1 MLNLVAASAFFVLI
15 HLLISGTRVRD
26 GLIARIG
33 QGPYMGLFV
42 VLSWIGLIWLGF
54 AFSQARGSPANEPYW
69 TVGEASR
76 HIQMAIQLLAVLLI
90 VVGLSTRNPTSVRQ
104 EGAIE
109 RPDVVKGILRVT
121 RHPFLWGVALWALGP
136 LVVNGDRASLILF
149 GSLLILAVSGTASID
164 AKRKHALGPA
174 WDSFAAQTSNIPFA
188 AIVAGRQRLILS
200 EIGVWRILAAVAVYL
215 ALVLGHPFYTGVP
228 ALAAA

>member
-42 VLSWIGLIWLGF
+42 VLSIAGLVWLGF
-54 AFSQARGSPANEPYW
+54 AFGEARASPANAPYW
-69 TVGEASR
+69 SVGDASR
-76 HIQMAIQLLAVLLI
+76 HIQMALQLVAVLLI
-90 VVGLSTRNPTSVRQ
+90 VIGLSTPNPTSVRQ
-104 EGAIE
+104 ESAIE
-109 RPDVVKGILRVT
+109 RPVRGILRVT
-121 RHPFLWGVALWALGP
+121 RHPFLWGVALWALGH

-149 GSLLILAVSGTASID
+149 GSLLVLAVTGTASID
-164 AKRKHALGPA
+164 AKRKRALGEA
-174 WDSFAAQTSNIPFA
+174 WDGFAAQTSNVPFA
-188 AIVAGRQRLILS
+188 AIVAGRQRLMLG

-215 ALVLGHPFYTGVP
+215 ALILAHPWITGVP
-228 ALAAA
+228 AMAPA

>member
-42 VLSWIGLIWLGF
+42 VLSIIGLVWLGF
-54 AFSQARGSPANEPYW
+54 AFGEARTSPANAPYW
-69 TVGEASR
+69 SVGDASR
-76 HIQMAIQLLAVLLI
+76 HIQMALQLVAVLLI
-90 VVGLSTRNPTSVRQ
+90 VIGLATRNPTSVRQ
-104 EGAIE
+104 ESAIE
-109 RPDVVKGILRVT
+109 RPVRGILRVT
-121 RHPFLWGVALWALGP
+121 RHPFLWGVALWALGH

-149 GSLLILAVSGTASID
+149 GSLLVLAVTGTASID
-164 AKRKHALGPA
+164 AKRKRALGEA
-174 WDSFAAQTSNIPFA
+174 WDGFAAQTSNVPFA
-188 AIVAGRQRLILS
+188 AIVAGRQRLMLG

-215 ALVLGHPFYTGVP
+215 ALILAHPWITGVP
-228 ALAAA
+228 AMAPA

>member
-42 VLSWIGLIWLGF
+42 VLSIAGLVWLGF
-54 AFSQARGSPANEPYW
+54 AFGEARASPANAPYW
-69 TVGEASR
+69 AVGDASR
-76 HIQMAIQLLAVLLI
+76 HIQMALQLVAVLLI
-90 VVGLSTRNPTSVRQ
+90 VIGLSTPNPTSVRQ
-104 EGAIE
+104 ESAIE
-109 RPDVVKGILRVT
+109 RPVRGILRVT
-121 RHPFLWGVALWALGP
+121 RHPFLWGVALWALGH

-149 GSLLILAVSGTASID
+149 GSLLVLAVTGTASID
-164 AKRKHALGPA
+164 AKRKRALGEA
-174 WDSFAAQTSNIPFA
+174 WDGFAAQTSNVPFA
-188 AIVAGRQRLILS
+188 AIVAGRQRLMLG

-215 ALVLGHPFYTGVP
+215 ALILAHPWITGVP
-228 ALAAA
+228 AMAPA

>member
-42 VLSWIGLIWLGF
+42 VLSIAGLVWLGF
-54 AFSQARGSPANEPYW
+54 AFGEARASPANAPYW
-69 TVGEASR
+69 SVGDASR
-76 HIQMAIQLLAVLLI
+76 HVQMALQLVAVLLI
-90 VVGLSTRNPTSVRQ
+90 VIGLSTPNPTSVRQ
-104 EGAIE
+104 ESAIE
-109 RPDVVKGILRVT
+109 RPVRGLLRVT
-121 RHPFLWGVALWALGP
+121 RHPFLWGVALWALGH

-149 GSLLILAVSGTASID
+149 GSLLLLAVAGTASID
-164 AKRKHALGPA
+164 AKRKRALGEA
-174 WDSFAAQTSNIPFA
+174 WDGFAAQTSNVPFA
-188 AIVAGRQRLILS
+188 AIVAGRQRLMLG

-215 ALVLGHPFYTGVP
+215 ALILAHPWITGVP
-228 ALAAA
+228 AMAPA